1 MTDKQRM
8 TIPPRMAESRRH
20 AEGDLPYFL
29 IGGSTISSP
38 KGKQTATVRYRNDA
52 IGWGVGMQGGG
63 WLWMRRRGAVK
74 LRVEICNDGGS
85 SLDLRSVRW
94 KPMAR
99 WTARRIS
106 TESSTAQLP
115 TLRFAMTAQGSCL
128 DLRSVRWKAT
138 ARWGRLGGYQ
148 TESSTEDINGKL
160 DGTTKLSTL
169 RVAMTAQGLCFD
181 LRSVR
186 WKATARWTAT
196 RSACCITGRLGD
208 VDRGCRR

>member
-1 MTDKQRM
+1 MTAQR
-8 TIPPRMAESRRH
+8 S
-20 AEGDLPYFL
+20 
-29 IGGSTISSP
+29 
-38 KGKQTATVRYRNDA
+38 
-52 IGWGVGMQGGG
+52 
-63 WLWMRRRGAVK
+63 
-74 LRVEICNDGGS
+74 C
-85 SLDLRSVRW
+85 LDLRLIRW

-99 WTARRIS
+99 W
-106 TESSTAQLP
+106 
-115 TLRFAMTAQGSCL
+115 
-128 DLRSVRWKAT
+128 
-138 ARWGRLGGYQ
+138 GRLEGYQ